1 MRFISNWTS
10 CRSIEGII
18 GLVILNWHR
27 CVVIRFSNNSC
38 NYSFNRTSLSPID
51 TSRKWYLHLNNNT
64 IKGRASTI
72 FVSFS
77 SSCCGGFFLGGG
89 RLPAHTPPQPPLPL
103 SSLSLKKSCIPNLL
117 LFMFQRKMPALF
129 TQNMY
134 KKRVSKSTYSCIQ
147 TVGYTPD
154 CWYSSLSSRI
164 ERSVM

>member
-89 RLPAHTPPQPPLPL
+89 RLPAHTPPPQPPFSYPP
-103 SSLSLKKSCIPNLL
+103 SLSKKVVSLTYCYSRFKGKCQRYLHKICIKNVLV
-117 LFMFQRKMPALF
+117 
-129 TQNMY
+129 
-134 KKRVSKSTYSCIQ
+134 RVLTVVFKLWVTRE
-147 TVGYTPD
+147 TVGTVL
-154 CWYSSLSSRI
+154 CRHGSRDQ
-164 ERSVM
+164 